1 MNFLK
6 IVSIFSLLLL
16 IRLVIVKSK
25 LLTLNFCFDKLL
37 SHVGI
42 NLEFTYPIVIK
53 YVIAS
58 VTHM

>member
-37 SHVGI
+37 RHVGI